1 MEERTG
7 KSIEDK
13 YGDRMSVKP
22 ISRKDVVEW
31 AKLKTDIAD
40 QLIRLYELTVSIT
53 CKDKVVVEL
62 GTRKGNST
70 RALLAAVNDS
80 GGHLYSVDIDACPHA
95 VKAFRGQ
102 HNWTFTRI
110 NDLKL
115 VKLWSRPID
124 HLFID
129 TSHTFDQT
137 LAELREWGEWV
148 KTDGVISLHD
158 IYAPKYPDVF
168 KAVKKYLSE
177 NPSFQFTEH
186 SGSNGLGVI
195 RKLPILEELR

>member
-1 MEERTG
+1 
-7 KSIEDK
+7 
-13 YGDRMSVKP
+13 MSVKP

-31 AKLKTDIAD
+31 AKVKTDIAD
-40 QLIRLYELTVSIT
+40 QLIRLYELTVNIA

-80 GGHLYSVDIDACPHA
+80 GGHLYSVDIDNCRLA
-95 VKAFRGQ
+95 VNSLRGQ
-102 HNWTFTRI
+102 PNWTFI
-110 NDLKL
+110 KADDMKL
-115 VKLWSRPID
+115 VKRWDKPID

-129 TSHTFDQT
+129 TSHTFNHT
-137 LAELREWGEWV
+137 LAELREWGNWV
-148 KTDGVISLHD
+148 KPYGVISLHD
-158 IYAPKYPDVF
+158 IYAPKYPDHISQGYDVL
-168 KAVKKYLSE
+168 KATKKYLSE

-195 RKLPILEELR
+195 RKLPLL

>member
-1 MEERTG
+1 VNM
-7 KSIEDK
+7 
-13 YGDRMSVKP
+13 MSVKP

-31 AKLKTDIAD
+31 AKVKTDIAD
-40 QLIRLYELTVSIT
+40 QLIRLYELTVNIA
-53 CKDKVVVEL
+53 CKEKVVVEL

-80 GGHLYSVDIDACPHA
+80 GGHLYSVDIDNCRLA
-95 VKAFRGQ
+95 VNSLRGQ
-102 HNWTFTRI
+102 PNWTFTKA

-115 VKLWSRPID
+115 VKQWSRPID

-129 TSHTFDQT
+129 TSHTFDHT

-148 KTDGVISLHD
+148 KPYGVISLHD
-158 IYAPKYPDVF
+158 IYALKYHDVLP
-168 KAVKKYLSE
+168 AIKKYLSE
-177 NPSFQFTEH
+177 NPSFQFTEY

-195 RKLPILEELR
+195 RKLPLL